1 MIHLRLD
8 KIHHNALFVSKILCP
23 VNQFLHW
30 KLSTYFKI
38 EFMPN
43 LHNKWSK
50 QTQPGIA
57 EKIGDTLKPKGPL
70 KPRVQDGIKK
80 LQLQINKLD
89 SMITNLQERDA
100 KLFQRIVDATQK
112 HDTQTSKVLGNELA
126 EVRKVTKILSSAR
139 IALEQIELRLTT
151 CSDLGDTVVAI
162 MPTMGLMKNL
172 KSSLGK
178 IMPGAEQEIGQMAE
192 MLGGFMTESFSGDT
206 AFGVDETTNSE
217 SEAILKEAAAVAETS
232 AGQMFPS
239 VPTDTQEAST
249 TKFL

>member
-1 MIHLRLD
+1 M
-8 KIHHNALFVSKILCP
+8 P
-23 VNQFLHW
+23 G
-30 KLSTYFKI
+30 LSD
-38 EFMPN
+38 
-43 LHNKWSK
+43 KWSK
-50 QTQPGIA
+50 QPKPGIS
-57 EKIGDTLKPKGPL
+57 EKINDTLKPKGAL
-70 KPRVQDGIKK
+70 KPRVQEGIKK
-80 LQLQINKLD
+80 LQLQIKKLD
-89 SMITNLQERDA
+89 TMLSSLQERDA

-126 EVRKVTKILSSAR
+126 EVRKVSKILSGAR

-192 MLGGFMTESFSGDT
+192 MLGGFMTESFSGDA
-206 AFGVDETTNSE
+206 AFGMDETTNAESE
-217 SEAILKEAAAVAETS
+217 SILKEAAAVAESS

-239 VPTDTQEAST
+239 VPTSTQEAAT
-249 TKFL
+249 NKYL